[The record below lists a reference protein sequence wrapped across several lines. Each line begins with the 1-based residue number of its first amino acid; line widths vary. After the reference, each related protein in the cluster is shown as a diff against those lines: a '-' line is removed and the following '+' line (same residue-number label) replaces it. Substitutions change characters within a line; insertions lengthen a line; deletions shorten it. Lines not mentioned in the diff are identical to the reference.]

1 MHFKYLTPNTIPQAM
16 ALLAR
21 HKTRATVMAGGTDL
35 VVKMRS
41 RAIDPAY
48 VVDLSNIPGLDFIDF
63 NPRDGL
69 NIGALASIRALETS
83 TLVGKQ
89 YPVLQSAAHQLAS
102 PAIRNMATL
111 GGNLCNAS
119 PSADMAP
126 GLIALAA
133 KARIAGPE
141 GETFMPLEEFFSG
154 PGKTALK
161 AGQVLVGIQVPA
173 SQASMQAVYLKH
185 ARSSIELAVV
195 GVAAGVIL
203 DSDGRSCKDVRIVLG
218 AVAPTPMRAR
228 KAEAALL
235 GKKLDD
241 KAIVEA
247 AEIAAGEARPISDV
261 RASADYRTEMVRV
274 FTGRALRVAAG
285 IAS

>member
-1 MHFKYLTPNTIPQAM
+1 M
-16 ALLAR
+16 
-21 HKTRATVMAGGTDL
+21 
-35 VVKMRS
+35 
-41 RAIDPAY
+41 
-48 VVDLSNIPGLDFIDF
+48 
-63 NPRDGL
+63 
-69 NIGALASIRALETS
+69 
-83 TLVGKQ
+83 
-89 YPVLQSAAHQLAS
+89 
-102 PAIRNMATL
+102 
-111 GGNLCNAS
+111 
-119 PSADMAP
+119 
-126 GLIALAA
+126 
-133 KARIAGPE
+133 
-141 GETFMPLEEFFSG
+141 
-154 PGKTALK
+154 
-161 AGQVLVGIQVPA
+161 PA